1 MSGHKARFTP
11 KLIWKNYH
19 IVRKCIG
26 AEKHK
31 GFVKNAVEKWI
42 GMDSIALRA
51 LKRAENIGKKQENGV
66 LNIIFAQNA
75 EKKEFTERTIL
86 ALNAE

>member
-1 MSGHKARFTP
+1 
-11 KLIWKNYH
+11 
-19 IVRKCIG
+19 
-26 AEKHK
+26 
-31 GFVKNAVEKWI
+31 
-42 GMDSIALRA
+42 MDSIALRA